1 MSKHRTMNMRRLF
14 LLFIAFGIAV
24 GTTAAPRQP
33 RKRVAVVLAGGG
45 AKGMAHIGAL
55 KVIERAGI
63 PVDIITGTSM
73 GSIIG
78 GLYAIGWNAEAM
90 DSVVRQQDWT
100 FLLSDNDYYYSQN
113 LANRNKQSTYFLS
126 KSVSIGA
133 QTPHEIGGFIYGKNL
148 SRLFERLTAG
158 YTDSTDFSRLP
169 IPFSCVATNII
180 DNTEHDFHSGRLAEA
195 MRASMAIPG
204 VFTPIRMGDKIL
216 VDGGL
221 RNNFP
226 ADIAREMGADF
237 IIGVTVQGEEKT
249 ADDLTSG
256 MDILGQIVDVNCK
269 NKYDDNLAITDVPIR
284 VNTTG
289 YSAASF
295 SAAAIDTLI
304 RRGEE
309 EAMRHWDEL
318 VALRKQLGLPDGYAP
333 TILQPNPEAT
343 LPLETTTQKVEE
355 RPAYDKVTGYAGA
368 RFDTEEM
375 AALQLCGVY
384 QSAKKPINVEATLR
398 LGKRTK
404 ASLLG
409 TWTMRGIAKTG
420 VGYSFEYNDMDINEQ
435 GGEYL
440 STTYAHH
447 QVSAGV
453 MGMGIR
459 NLILDLSVRLDYYD
473 YRKLMVPSKHSM
485 SDLGIDD
492 DHYISYHAYLHYD
505 SENTGTLPTRGAKF
519 QARYAY
525 FTDNF
530 AEYQGHAG
538 FSELSSFWRM
548 SASIGPRVTLRPM
561 LYGRLVFGSDIPYIR
576 RNAIGGRWFGHY
588 LEQQMPL
595 MGMGYV
601 ELTDPMFVA
610 AQLTVQTQ
618 IVKSHYVL
626 AEASAAQHSEKLGRL
641 LKHGPMMGYQLSYAY
656 KTMFGPLG
664 GSVGYSNHTD
674 KLYFYI
680 NLGYR
685 F

>member
-1 MSKHRTMNMRRLF
+1 MNMRRFIILF
-14 LLFIAFGIAV
+14 LTLGIVV
-24 GTTAAPRQP
+24 GTTAATTQQP

-90 DSVVRQQDWT
+90 DSVVRRQDWT
-100 FLLSDNDYYYSQN
+100 FLLSDKDDYYSQN

-133 QTPHEIGGFIYGKNL
+133 KTPHEIGGFIYGKNL

-221 RNNFP
+221 RNNYP

-237 IIGVTVQGEEKT
+237 IIGVTVQGEEKK
-249 ADDLTSG
+249 ADELVSG

-269 NKYDDNLAITDVPIR
+269 NKYDDNLAITNVPIR

-309 EAMRHWDEL
+309 EAMKHWDEL

-343 LPLETTTQKVEE
+343 RPLETTTQKVED

-375 AALQLCGVY
+375 PALQFCGVY
-384 QSAKKPINVEATLR
+384 QSAKKPIDVEATLR

-409 TWTMRGIAKTG
+409 TWTLRGIAKAG

-435 GGEYL
+435 GDDFL

-447 QVSAGV
+447 QASAGV
-453 MGMGIR
+453 MGVGIR

-473 YRKLMVPSKHSM
+473 YRKLMVSSSRSV
-485 SDLGIDD
+485 SDLGIAN

-626 AEASAAQHSEKLGRL
+626 AEASAAQHSDKLGRL
-641 LKHGPMMGYQLSYAY
+641 LKHGPMMGYQLSYFY